1 MKLLSDK
8 LAEEIARI
16 EHLHVRLLNASGAVE
31 EAEDEADEA
40 LSVVD
45 EEFNGPDQPTL
56 ISTHARGSAYV
67 YIIEDVCNELEE
79 KLNGLDLKRKAALV
93 AEQTEVEV

>member
-16 EHLHVRLLNASGAVE
+16 EHIHVRLLNASGAVE

-40 LSVVD
+40 LSIID
-45 EEFNGPDQPTL
+45 EGYPAL
-56 ISTHARGSAYV
+56 IPSSYGTYARGSKYV
-67 YIIEDVCNELEE
+67 CVIEDVCNELEE
-79 KLNGLDLKRKAALV
+79 KLNGLDLQRKAALV
-93 AEQTEVEV
+93 AEQTEVGV